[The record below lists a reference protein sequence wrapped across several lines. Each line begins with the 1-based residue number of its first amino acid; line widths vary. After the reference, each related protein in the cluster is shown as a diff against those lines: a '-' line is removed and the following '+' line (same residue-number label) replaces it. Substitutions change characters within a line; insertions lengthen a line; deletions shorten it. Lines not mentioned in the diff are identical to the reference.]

1 MKAFRYNCEK
11 RSDRKYN
18 NCGKE
23 KNPNA
28 VKFYAKNMEY
38 AKNYKYIYNEDG
50 DVIAECKLEVVEIEN
65 VNLFDMPNNFKS
77 LTTYKRYI
85 ADVIAS
91 QMRDYTYYMNK
102 AKKASERKK
111 WANQIEQLLKN
122 REEELIANLFRDE
135 FQELSDFE
143 RQNELIAE
151 LKALGF
157 DGYTTKNEIAIF

>member
-1 MKAFRYNCEK
+1 MKAFRYNSEK

-23 KNPNA
+23 KNPNG
-28 VKFYAKNMEY
+28 VKFYATNMDY

-50 DVIAECKLEVVEIEN
+50 DVIAECKLEVVEIEG
-65 VNLFDMPNNFKS
+65 VNLFDMANNFKT
-77 LTTYKRYI
+77 LATYNNYI
-85 ADVIAS
+85 ASEIGV

-111 WANQIEQLLKN
+111 WANRIEQLKN
-122 REEELIANLFRDE
+122 SEEELIVNLFRSE

-143 RQNELIAE
+143 RQNELVAE

-157 DGYTTKNEIAIF
+157 DGYITKNEIAIF

>member
-28 VKFYAKNMEY
+28 VKFYATNMDY
-38 AKNYKYIYNEDG
+38 ANKYKYIYNEDG

-65 VNLFDMPNNFKS
+65 VNLFDMANNFKT
-77 LTTYKRYI
+77 LATYNNYI
-85 ADVIAS
+85 ADVIRVVK
-91 QMRDYTYYMNK
+91 RDYTYYMNK

-111 WANQIEQLLKN
+111 WANRIDQLKN
-122 REEELIANLFRDE
+122 KEEELITNLFRSE

-143 RQNELIAE
+143 RQNELVAE
-151 LKALGF
+151 LKSLGF
-157 DGYTTKNEIAIF
+157 DGYITKNEIAIF

>member
-28 VKFYAKNMEY
+28 VKFYATNMDY
-38 AKNYKYIYNEDG
+38 AKKYKYVYNEDG

-65 VNLFDMPNNFKS
+65 AKLFDMPNNFKT
-77 LTTYKRYI
+77 LATYNNYI
-85 ADVIAS
+85 ADEIEAR
-91 QMRDYTYYMNK
+91 MRDYIYYMNK

-111 WANQIEQLLKN
+111 WTNRIEQLKN
-122 REEELIANLFRDE
+122 SEEELITNLFRGE

-143 RQNELIAE
+143 RQNELVAE

>member
-1 MKAFRYNCEK
+1 MKAFRYNSEK

-28 VKFYAKNMEY
+28 VKFYATNMDY
-38 AKNYKYIYNEDG
+38 AKKYKYIYNEDG
-50 DVIAECKLEVVEIEN
+50 DVFAECKLEVVEIEN
-65 VNLFDMPNNFKS
+65 VNLFDMPNNFKT
-77 LTTYKRYI
+77 LATYNNYI
-85 ADVIAS
+85 ADEIDTR
-91 QMRDYTYYMNK
+91 MRDYTYYMNK

-111 WANQIEQLLKN
+111 WANRIEQLKN
-122 REEELIANLFRDE
+122 SEEELIANLFRNE

-143 RQNELIAE
+143 RQNELISE

-157 DGYTTKNEIAIF
+157 NGYITENEIAIF

>member
-28 VKFYAKNMEY
+28 VKFYATNMDY
-38 AKNYKYIYNEDG
+38 ANKYKCIYNEDG

-65 VNLFDMPNNFKS
+65 VNLFDMANNFKT
-77 LTTYKRYI
+77 LATYNNYI
-85 ADVIAS
+85 ADVIRVVK
-91 QMRDYTYYMNK
+91 RDYTYYMNK

-111 WANQIEQLLKN
+111 WANRIEQLKN
-122 REEELIANLFRDE
+122 KEEELITNLFRSE

-143 RQNELIAE
+143 RQNELVAE

-157 DGYTTKNEIAIF
+157 DGYITKNEIAIF

>member
-1 MKAFRYNCEK
+1 MKAFRYNSEK

-28 VKFYAKNMEY
+28 IKFYATNMEY

-50 DVIAECKLEVVEIEN
+50 EVIAECKLEVVEIEN
-65 VNLFDMPNNFKS
+65 ANLFDMANNFKT
-77 LTTYKRYI
+77 LATYNNYI
-85 ADVIAS
+85 ADEIEAR
-91 QMRDYTYYMNK
+91 MRDYTYYMNK

-111 WANQIEQLLKN
+111 WANRIELLKTS
-122 REEELIANLFRDE
+122 EEELIVNLFRNE

-143 RQNELIAE
+143 RQNELVAE

-157 DGYTTKNEIAIF
+157 DGYITENEIAIF

>member
-1 MKAFRYNCEK
+1 MKAFRYNSEK

-28 VKFYAKNMEY
+28 IKFYAKNMEY
-38 AKNYKYIYNEDG
+38 ANKYKYIYNEDG
-50 DVIAECKLEVVEIEN
+50 EVIAECKLEVVEIEN
-65 VNLFDMPNNFKS
+65 VNLFDMPNNFKTLS
-77 LTTYKRYI
+77 TYHNYI
-85 ADVIAS
+85 ADEIEARK
-91 QMRDYTYYMNK
+91 RDYTYYMNK
-102 AKKASERKK
+102 AKKASDCKK
-111 WANQIEQLLKN
+111 WANRIEQLRN
-122 REEELIANLFRDE
+122 SEEELIANLFRNE

-143 RQNELIAE
+143 RQNELVAE